1 MEGLVLFSEVGKRL
15 SHPTVVLDEV
25 LVEVIEIKK

>member
-1 MEGLVLFSEVGKRL
+1 MEGLVLSSKAGKRS
-15 SHPTVVLDEV
+15 SHPAIVLDEA

>member
-1 MEGLVLFSEVGKRL
+1 MEGLVLSSKVGKRL
-15 SHPTVVLDEV
+15 SHPTVVLNKI